1 MRKEGVKKSRK
12 TGFAAAF
19 GIVISFFYAAG
30 YLIEAHDSLDL
41 RDAGFY
47 LRWFVEGILATGIL
61 YGVWELADRL
71 GKRISASAK
80 TAKIRWR
87 LSCPACMLILILC
100 WIPAWLSIFPGAFAY
115 DAYDEWSQVVSGALT
130 SHHPVIHVLWVGG
143 LLEGFHGLTGSY
155 NLGIAVYT
163 CVQMILLAGVFAYT
177 LRFLREFQVP
187 DIFCYFALSFYGF
200 SPVIQLFAVSTT
212 KDVLFTAAQLLFLL
226 SLIRLCCRREIFF
239 QSREQMALFGV
250 SAFGT
255 MILRNNGLYIVAVT
269 LTVTVFC
276 FRKYWRRLLPILLA
290 VCIAYG
296 IYTGPFYHVL
306 HVAPGGIEEMLSVP
320 LQQMARVY
328 KYDRDSLKEEDLELL
343 FQVVPEEYLERY
355 RATVSDFVKKGFQRE
370 AFAENK
376 KEIAAL
382 WCRWG
387 IEHPLTYVN
396 SFLINTVDFW
406 YPGAVVDGYRHA
418 DGRSS
423 YFDYKVDEPGEEVVL
438 LPRVHD
444 YYEGISYDDS
454 RQKIPLAFL
463 VLSPGWYLVMTMG
476 IFGYLW
482 SRRRNRLM
490 IAGVMFLATM
500 LTVLPG
506 PMALVRYVLILY
518 YAFPVLLA
526 LFLDGEVHF

>member
-1 MRKEGVKKSRK
+1 M
-12 TGFAAAF
+12 F

-41 RDAGFY
+41 KDSSFY
-47 LRWFVEGILATGIL
+47 FRWLLEGVLVSGIL
-61 YGVWELADRL
+61 YGVWELADRY
-71 GKRISASAK
+71 GKRICGSEKLS
-80 TAKIRWR
+80 KIRFKLPYWM
-87 LSCPACMLILILC
+87 CAVFMILC

-115 DAYDEWSQVVSGALT
+115 DAQDEWKQVASGALT

-155 NLGIAVYT
+155 NAGIAVYT
-163 CVQMILLAGVFAYT
+163 GMQMLILAGVFAYT
-177 LRFLREFQVP
+177 LYFLKEFEVP
-187 DIFCYFALSFYGF
+187 DIFCHIALLFYGL
-200 SPVIQLFAVSTT
+200 SPVIQLFSVSTT

-226 SLIRLCCRREIFF
+226 SLIWLFCRQEAFF
-239 QSREQMALFGV
+239 QSKIQMALFGI

-255 MILRNNGLYIVAVT
+255 MTLRKNGFFIAAAV
-269 LTVTVFC
+269 LVVVIAGC
-276 FRKYWRRLLPILLA
+276 RKYWRKLLPILL
-290 VCIAYG
+290 VICIAYG
-296 IYTGPFYHVL
+296 IYTGPVYQML

-328 KYDRDSLKEEDLELL
+328 KYDRDSLEEEDLELL
-343 FQVVPEEYLERY
+343 FQVVPEEYLKNY
-355 RATVSDFVKKGFQRE
+355 RATVSDFVKKGFQEE
-370 AFAENK
+370 AFSKNK
-376 KEIAAL
+376 KEIIAL

-387 IEHPLTYVN
+387 LEHPLTYLN
-396 SFLINTVDFW
+396 SVLINTVDFW

-423 YFDYKVDEPGEEVVL
+423 YFDYKVDEPGEEIVL

-444 YYEGISYDDS
+444 YYENISYNS
-454 RQKIPLAFL
+454 STQKAPCAFL
-463 VLSPGWYLVMTMG
+463 VLSPGWYLVMAAA

-482 SRRRNRLM
+482 CRKRTRLM
-490 IAGVMFLATM
+490 PAGFLLCATM

-518 YAFPVLLA
+518 YAFPVLLV
-526 LFLDGEVHF
+526 LFLDGERHF